1 MTTSLNPI
9 GAAWALA
16 AAASSAVLAWRSRLD
31 TGQSSAGFNAVSH
44 WLWPEKAL
52 KADDPSLRYTG
63 TGAAV
68 HVMSSLLW
76 AALYGWWLKGAGR
89 RSSISDALGKAAA
102 VTSVAAL
109 VDLKLVPDRLT
120 PGFERRLSP
129 RSVALVY
136 ASFGAGLLVAGALA
150 LRSRS

>member
-1 MTTSLNPI
+1 MSANLNRI
-9 GAAWALA
+9 GMAWTLA
-16 AAASSAVLAWRSRLD
+16 AVASSVALAWRSRRD

-52 KADDPSLRYTG
+52 RADGPSLRYTG

-76 AALYGWWLKGAGR
+76 AALYGWWLESDK
-89 RSSISDALGKAAA
+89 RSIVSTAAAKAAV
-102 VTSVAAL
+102 VTSAAAL
-109 VDLKLVPDRLT
+109 VDLKLVPERLT

-129 RSVALVY
+129 TSVALVY
-136 ASFGAGLLVAGALA
+136 VSFGAGLLAAGAWA
-150 LRSRS
+150 LRARS

>member
-1 MTTSLNPI
+1 MATSLKPI
-9 GAAWALA
+9 TAAWGLA
-16 AAASSAVLAWRSRLD
+16 AGASSLALAWRSRRD
-31 TGQSSAGFNAVSH
+31 TGRTSAGFNAVSH

-52 KADDPSLRYTG
+52 KVDEPSLRYTG

-76 AALYGWWLKGAGR
+76 AALYGWWVNHSERTSVTGA
-89 RSSISDALGKAAA
+89 AAKAAA

-109 VDLKLVPDRLT
+109 VDLKLVPERLT

-129 RSVALVY
+129 TSVSLVY
-136 ASFGAGLLVAGALA
+136 GAFAAGLLAAAVG
-150 LRSRS
+150 LRGRS